1 MSRKEEHNASRR
13 EFVKGVGKIAYVAP
27 VILTLQAMP
36 SFASAG
42 SGRPQ
47 NVCSGLWG
55 QDLAECLR
63 SNPED

>member
-1 MSRKEEHNASRR
+1 MSGKHKSGFSRR
-13 EFVKGVGKIAYVAP
+13 EFVKGIGKVAYVAP
-27 VILTLQAMP
+27 VILSLQAMP

-55 QDLAECLR
+55 QDLAE
-63 SNPED
+63 